1 MVAEKMQAHDSCIPT
16 RSSLPWHE
24 SSLVLPGPSFAMH
37 AQKSPMRRGRK
48 EEASALELPPRLD
61 TQRGVGRGHAVEAA
75 QVLDRDGELSAGVM
89 DASLPVTA
97 EPGKTQL
104 RDEHGL
110 APTAQPSEKRRSAP

>member
-1 MVAEKMQAHDSCIPT
+1 MVAEKMQANDSCIPT

-37 AQKSPMRRGRK
+37 AQKSPMRRGK
-48 EEASALELPPRLD
+48 KDAASTLELPPRLD
-61 TQRGVGRGHAVEAA
+61 TQRGVG
-75 QVLDRDGELSAGVM
+75 RDGELSAGVM

-110 APTAQPSEKRRSAP
+110 APTAQPCEKRRSAP